1 MLTIVLCV
9 LVVVLVADG
18 LSYWLMWRALTREI
32 NANTADFLAK
42 IKKSEEDMVASQGV
56 LLGLIKQCSGSI
68 QSFTVSA
75 SIRIEALEKTSVN
88 GAGVE
93 TIVDGLR
100 IETRDGFKKLRASLE
115 SDIDT
120 IAKDLEAQKADNDKL
135 KTAIAELQGHAMQPA
150 PVDDTP
156 ADPGSQ
162 WGRAKGRLQRAKK
175 VVVEGETL

>member
-9 LVVVLVADG
+9 LVVVLVSDG
-18 LSYWLMWRALTREI
+18 LSYWLMWREMTR
-32 NANTADFLAK
+32 
-42 IKKSEEDMVASQGV
+42 SQGV
-56 LLGLIKQCSGSI
+56 LLGLMAGSTKI
-68 QSFTVSA
+68 QDAIDKRLVS
-75 SIRIEALEKTSVN
+75 
-88 GAGVE
+88 
-93 TIVDGLR
+93 
-100 IETRDGFKKLRASLE
+100 LRASLE

-120 IAKDLEAQKADNDKL
+120 LAKEFEAQKADNDKL